1 MKFLNNIK
9 GSAILALASL
19 IWGLAFVAQAQA
31 ADLVPP
37 FAFNSIRC
45 FIGAIALFAV
55 LGMKSAKTKKPIF
68 PTEKAK
74 IREMLIGGILCG
86 IFLTV
91 SVNFQQYGL
100 SVYPDGSASE
110 HLSSF
115 ITACPSR
122 TRIASVGQRFM
133 QLVHPLQ
140 RDISS
145 VTECFLIDICFL
157 FPRRVRY
164 IWSYIP

>member
-45 FIGAIALFAV
+45 FNGAAALFAL
-55 LGMKSAKTKKPIF
+55 LGIKKVKTKAPIF
-68 PTEKAK
+68 PTDKAK
-74 IREMLIGGILCG
+74 LREMLIGGILCG

-91 SVNFQQYGL
+91 SVNFQQFGL

-110 HLSSF
+110 ARAGF
-115 ITACPSR
+115 ITALY
-122 TRIASVGQRFM
+122 VV
-133 QLVHPLQ
+133 LVPVPWHACIPYVAPFSYSQ
-140 RDISS
+140 C
-145 VTECFLIDICFL
+145 ECA
-157 FPRRVRY
+157 RRVGH
-164 IWSYIP
+164 